1 MKSTEFKLK
10 ASDGAEI
17 HVYEWLPDD
26 AGKIKGSVQIAHGM
40 AEHSGR
46 YEDFARF
53 LTLNDFAVFAGDLR
67 GHGKTAGT
75 LNNLGFLA
83 PKNGWDKLVSDFRQ
97 LSLYIKE
104 KNKGQPLYIF
114 GHSGGSFVIR
124 KFILEPGTK
133 LQGAIISG
141 TGSHPGILGHIGV
154 FMTRVIMLF
163 NPAKSP
169 SPFMDNMTFGAY
181 NKPFRPNRTKFDWLS
196 RDNGQ
201 VDKYVADPYCGGVSS
216 IGFFND
222 LLNAVIFVN
231 KQKIINNTSKDL
243 PVLIF
248 SGDKDPVGN
257 NGKGVTE
264 VYNKFKKAGI
274 KNLTLKLF
282 TDGRHEMLNE
292 TNKNEVYQYIL
303 DWIKMNQC

>member
-1 MKSTEFKLK
+1 MKSNEFKLK
-10 ASDGAEI
+10 GTDGIKI
-17 HVYEWLPDD
+17 HVYEWLPDGVD
-26 AGKIKGSVQIAHGM
+26 NIKGLVQIAHGM

-53 LTLNDFAVFAGDLR
+53 LTLNDFVVYAIDLR
-67 GHGKTAGT
+67 GHRKTAGT
-75 LNNLGFLA
+75 LNNIGFLA
-83 PKNGWDKLVSDFRQ
+83 PKNGWDKLVTDFRQ

-104 KNKGQPLYIF
+104 KNKEKPLYIF

-141 TGSHPGILGHIGV
+141 TGGNPGILGHFGI
-154 FMTRVIMLF
+154 FITWTLKLF

-169 SPFMDNMTFGAY
+169 SPFMNNMTFGAF

-196 RDNGQ
+196 RDDEQ
-201 VDKYVADPYCGGVSS
+201 VDKYVADPFCGGVFS

-222 LLNAVIFVN
+222 MLKGVLFVS
-231 KQKIINNTSKDL
+231 KQKNINKTPKDL

-264 VYNKFKKAGI
+264 VYNKFKKAGV
-274 KNLTLKLF
+274 KNLSLKLF

-292 TNKNEVYQYIL
+292 TNKNEVYQFIL
-303 DWIKMNQC
+303 NWLNMN